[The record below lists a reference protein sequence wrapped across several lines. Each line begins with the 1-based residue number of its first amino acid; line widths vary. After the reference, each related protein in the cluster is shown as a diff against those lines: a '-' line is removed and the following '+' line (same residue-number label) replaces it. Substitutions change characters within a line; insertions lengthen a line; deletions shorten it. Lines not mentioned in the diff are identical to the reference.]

1 MFTFEKYF
9 KMLPKCI
16 ISLIGGHVIVE
27 DTSGIENDPIALLS
41 KSTAPRKALLFLS
54 PAHQSIPL

>member
-9 KMLPKCI
+9 KMISICI
-16 ISLIGGHVIVE
+16 ILLIGGHVIME
-27 DTSGIENDPIALLS
+27 DTSEIEIDPIALLS
-41 KSTAPRKALLFLS
+41 KSTAPRKAPLS